1 MTSQTDHE
9 ASLREAIRTGNAVV
23 VAGTGVSIAASFD
36 ATTRQS
42 HPQASWAGLLEN
54 GLQWLKDH
62 KLMEENVV
70 EAQLEL
76 LRNNPPTHRCIS
88 AAEDIVNGMG
98 TAKSQHFCHWLNG
111 TVGSIKAHDGSVLDA
126 LDAIRKNGNLLATT
140 NYDGLLLE
148 SSREL
153 VPVTWRDSAAI
164 IDAVRRGDT
173 EKIIF
178 LHGYWR
184 QPESVILDWKSYDQ
198 VARDGQYRDDL
209 AAFWK
214 TRLWV
219 YVGCGVNGLSDPDF
233 RLLLERYGERARRA
247 DHWDYCLV
255 CEDQRADFQAEFDSK
270 KFNIRAISFGEKHS
284 DLPTFLHSLLPGPI
298 VQAPPNAAAIA
309 TAPGAESHSA
319 IPQPPAFYAVPDYIG
334 RFRFVGRQA
343 QLKILSD
350 WAQPTD
356 TSSILLFGA
365 IGGNGKSMLTWEWA
379 TKHAT
384 AVRTDWAGCF
394 WYSFYEKGAVM
405 QQFCQHA
412 LAYMTQQPLM
422 VYEKKSMSELCVEL
436 LAQLRARPWLL
447 IIDGLERV
455 LVAYHRIDAAEVPDE
470 EVNRPTDKVLSRD
483 PLNTIRDEDT
493 DLLRALAADMP
504 SKILISSRLIPRAVM
519 SPGGLPLPNVKVLEL
534 PGLEEM
540 DAEQLLRSCGI
551 QGASVDIRYYLKTYC
566 GNHPLVIGVLAGLI
580 NSPGPHRGD
589 FDAWATDPDYG
600 AKLNLASLDL
610 IQRRNHILRAALD
623 ALDMPSRQLLSALA
637 LISSAVDYE
646 TVAAL
651 NPHLPPEPK
660 VIEEPTRPESKM
672 LWSLTS
678 EVRRAKQREQYES
691 DLAKWKAYNLALQTW
706 RESEAVREAPKRLVA
721 TMQNLEQRGLL
732 YYEAP
737 TRRYD
742 LHPVV
747 RGVAAGSMK
756 KEDTERYGQRV
767 VDYYS
772 SQPHDP
778 YENARTME
786 DVENGLHLVRTLLKL
801 SHYEQAVA
809 AFRDDLG
816 TALLDNLEAYI
827 EILALL
833 RPLFPSGWD
842 RLPMNVDNS
851 DASYLAGSAA
861 IALYGCREYQ
871 QASSVADALLCVQL
885 KSENW
890 GLVHYWLRHLLLNL
904 FHQHLQA
911 KSFRVMD
918 LSLALANVR
927 EENEEISN
935 SRSYLFVTQV
945 TQGYWQDAE
954 VTYRLLNSTG
964 VKHRTAEMWF
974 LYLQFFQGYLEE
986 TQLTDAIVLA
996 EQECRR
1002 FDLRELQKLRGMW
1015 LLEQGDRM
1023 KATASFTRA
1032 IMMAHERRLRDVT
1045 SETGLALA
1053 KHYLGELTG
1062 GDAHEEAERLSQLPH
1077 PSHYY
1082 LAMLWRNLDDLARAK
1097 MHALEAYKL
1106 AWADGEPYVNR
1117 YLLTKSIE
1125 LLKQMSVPVPVLP
1138 PYDPEKDEPF
1148 PWEAD
1153 IREAIEKL
1161 RAKKEAKEKEKQ
1173 QELD

>member
-111 TVGSIKAHDGSVLDA
+111 TVGSIKAHDGSVLNA

-198 VARDGQYRDDL
+198 IARDGQYRDDL

-214 TRLWV
+214 TSLWV
-219 YVGCGVNGLSDPDF
+219 YVGCGVNGLSDPDV

-298 VQAPPNAAAIA
+298 VQAPPNAVAIA

-334 RFRFVGRQA
+334 RFRFVGRNA

-350 WAQPTD
+350 WAQPDD

-365 IGGNGKSMLTWEWA
+365 IGGSGKSMLTWEWT

-384 AVRTDWAGCF
+384 AVRSDWAGRF

-405 QQFCQHA
+405 RQFCQHT
-412 LAYMTQQPLM
+412 LAYMTQQPFLA
-422 VYEKKSMSELCVEL
+422 YEKKSMSELCGEL

-447 IIDGLERV
+447 VLDGLERV

-470 EVNRPTDKVLSRD
+470 EVNCPTDKVLSRD

-519 SPGGLPLPNVKVLEL
+519 SPAGLPLPNVKVLEL

-540 DAEQLLRSCGI
+540 DAEELLRSCGI
-551 QGASVDIRYYLKTYC
+551 RGASADIRYYLKTYC

-600 AKLNLASLDL
+600 AKLNLANLDL

-623 ALDMPSRQLLSALA
+623 ALDMPSRQLLSTMALV
-637 LISSAVDYE
+637 SSAMDYE

-651 NPHLPPEPK
+651 NPHMPPEPK
-660 VIEEPTRPESKM
+660 VIEEPTRLESKM
-672 LWSLTS
+672 LWNLTS

-691 DLAKWKAYNLALQTW
+691 DLAKWKAYNLAPQTW

-732 YYEAP
+732 HYEAR

-767 VDYYS
+767 VDHYA

-778 YENARTME
+778 YEEARTME
-786 DVENGLHLVRTLLKL
+786 DVENGLHLVRVLLKL
-801 SHYEQAVA
+801 GRYEQAMAVLQGGLA
-809 AFRDDLG
+809 R
-816 TALLDNLEAYI
+816 ALSRNLEAPM

-833 RPLFPSGWD
+833 RPFFRSDWD
-842 RLPMNVDNS
+842 QPPLDVNNS
-851 DASYLAGSAA
+851 DAFYLVSAA
-861 IALYGCREYQ
+861 MAALNSSGEYQ
-871 QASSVADALLCVQL
+871 RANRVANVHLPLQVQRGNWDGIHACLINIQHSLLQQALL
-885 KSENW
+885 
-890 GLVHYWLRHLLLNL
+890 G
-904 FHQHLQA
+904 
-911 KSFRVMD
+911 KSFRVAGLS
-918 LSLALANVR
+918 LSLATVYESESSILV
-927 EENEEISN
+927 
-935 SRSYLFVTQV
+935 SRRYYFINQIVL
-945 TQGYWQDAE
+945 GYWQEAE
-954 VTYRLLNSTG
+954 ATWRLFDSRGDGYSAAML
-964 VKHRTAEMWF
+964 WF
-974 LYLQFFQGYLEE
+974 VDMQFFQGRVQD
-986 TQLTDAIVLA
+986 TQFEVLLTLA
-996 EQECRR
+996 EENRERHTIRLIHRTRGFWFLDQGDWAQAATSLVQAAEMARERRLEDNSSEAALILAKHHLGQFTGDDARQEAKRL
-1002 FDLRELQKLRGMW
+1002 FDLRDHPREDISMYRFLTMLW
-1015 LLEQGDRM
+1015 L
-1023 KATASFTRA
+1023 K
-1032 IMMAHERRLRDVT
+1032 
-1045 SETGLALA
+1045 
-1053 KHYLGELTG
+1053 LGEF
-1062 GDAHEEAERLSQLPH
+1062 AQ
-1077 PSHYY
+1077 
-1082 LAMLWRNLDDLARAK
+1082 
-1097 MHALEAYKL
+1097 
-1106 AWADGEPYVNR
+1106 
-1117 YLLTKSIE
+1117 
-1125 LLKQMSVPVPVLP
+1125 
-1138 PYDPEKDEPF
+1138 
-1148 PWEAD
+1148 
-1153 IREAIEKL
+1153 
-1161 RAKKEAKEKEKQ
+1161 AKK
-1173 QELD
+1173 